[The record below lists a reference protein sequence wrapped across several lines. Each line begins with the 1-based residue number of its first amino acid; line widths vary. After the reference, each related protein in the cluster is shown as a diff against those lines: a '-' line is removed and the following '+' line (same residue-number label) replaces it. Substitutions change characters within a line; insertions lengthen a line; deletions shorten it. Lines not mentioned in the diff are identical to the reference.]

1 MENVGEFSQLMKN
14 CSIPSFS
21 IHKSRDFLPH
31 NFLAS
36 FCWLSRKWTLSFV
49 DDKTYFFS
57 QIWLLLLFF
66 FPSSVQL
73 QCEIELG
80 VSLYRSISHRR
91 PIRWKLIMIC
101 CRLNELQNVL
111 MTSSAMKRGGRSGCT
126 ASLVC
131 IACGISP
138 GLIMM
143 LMMMMWMEMKV
154 MWEGKKRERE
164 QKNGEKS
171 NKFQ

>member
-1 MENVGEFSQLMKN
+1 
-14 CSIPSFS
+14 
-21 IHKSRDFLPH
+21 
-31 NFLAS
+31 
-36 FCWLSRKWTLSFV
+36 
-49 DDKTYFFS
+49 
-57 QIWLLLLFF
+57 
-66 FPSSVQL
+66 
-73 QCEIELG
+73 
-80 VSLYRSISHRR
+80 
-91 PIRWKLIMIC
+91 MIC

-143 LMMMMWMEMKV
+143 LMMMMWMEMKA
-154 MWEGKKRERE
+154 MWGEEKRERE